1 VLRRGPKRGWHLSD
15 RFVFAALSRHLARSA
30 WAVFPM
36 RPETLLRWN
45 RELVR
50 RRWGLFA
57 RRRRPGRPAVSPECR
72 QLVLRF
78 ARENPRWGYL
88 RLQGELA
95 KLGYRVSAS
104 TIRSIVKRLG
114 DGPAP
119 WRGLSWRDFLG
130 AQASG
135 LFACDFFTGR
145 DRSAAAPLCAV
156 FYRGPQPAGVHG
168 RLYRAPDRGLGA
180 T

>member
-1 VLRRGPKRGWHLSD
+1 
-15 RFVFAALSRHLARSA
+15 
-30 WAVFPM
+30 M
-36 RPETLLRWN
+36 
-45 RELVR
+45 
-50 RRWGLFA
+50 
-57 RRRRPGRPAVSPECR
+57 
-72 QLVLRF
+72 LRF

-135 LFACDFFTGR
+135 LFACDFFTVETVRLQLLYVLFFIEVHSRRVFMAGCTEHPTEAWAQPELGGGR
-145 DRSAAAPLCAV
+145 SRPC
-156 FYRGPQPAGVHG
+156 
-168 RLYRAPDRGLGA
+168 
-180 T
+180 